1 MSQLEQTQVSC
12 VLYVNPDIRHW
23 IVRFRIPKLLNIMD
37 TVLSMELEL
46 CQTVPGLHRPHYLL
60 TSQSLALALDLI
72 DRDSKGRGEGL
83 RK

>member
-1 MSQLEQTQVSC
+1 
-12 VLYVNPDIRHW
+12 
-23 IVRFRIPKLLNIMD
+23 MD

-46 CQTVPGLHRPHYLL
+46 CKTVPGIHQPHYLL